1 MQILEKRED
10 KIYFNE
16 ASYAL
21 LIYYVKKEEWT
32 IDYIKRVTGI

>member
-21 LIYYVKKEEWT
+21 LIYYVKKEEQT
-32 IDYIKRVTGI
+32 LDYIKEVFGI